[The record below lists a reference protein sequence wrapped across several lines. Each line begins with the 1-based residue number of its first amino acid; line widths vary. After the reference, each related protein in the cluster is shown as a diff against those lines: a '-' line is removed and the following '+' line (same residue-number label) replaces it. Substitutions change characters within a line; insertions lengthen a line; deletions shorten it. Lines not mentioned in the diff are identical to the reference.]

1 MSLPKDD
8 ENKGALPK
16 DEDGDVLGRGN
27 YNPVDDGRVADSTK
41 LNKNAGTPQLGK
53 GTKIAG
59 IGVLI
64 FIIFF
69 AIAYVYEDQTGLNFA
84 TGERKTS
91 GVGADKWGT
100 SSSSGYSSNSVYDV
114 YDSKVSA
121 CDRFGSPGN
130 FASMDHQFAWND
142 CMNSAN
148 SWLNNNLP

>member
-1 MSLPKDD
+1 MSLPK
-8 ENKGALPK
+8 GS
-16 DEDGDVLGRGN
+16 DGPPTLDKR
-27 YNPVDDGRVADSTK
+27 
-41 LNKNAGTPQLGK
+41 
-53 GTKIAG
+53 TKIIG
-59 IGVLI
+59 IVVLA

-69 AIAYVYEDQTGLNFA
+69 AIAYVYEDTTGLNFV

-91 GVGADKWGT
+91 GVGADKWGQ

-114 YDSKVSA
+114 YDGKVSS
-121 CDRFGSPGN
+121 CDRYGSPGN

>member
-8 ENKGALPK
+8 GNKGALPK